1 MLPSKAEIKI
11 IGSNYIWITIVVMA
25 IYYIAFITGGDLINW
40 EYLGL
45 EIVFPFYLSIMISE
59 NVKIKADPMYEILI
73 VETRNFFLWI
83 LRRFVYVFVVI
94 SLIVIGSIYLMN
106 ICSNFYEAIIAFLGT
121 SFVFS
126 SIAIVSSYIFKNE
139 HSAACVCGTVWI
151 FFLLIRSLVRIPFVA
166 MVYPFLRFV
175 DETSETW
182 IANKMNLIIIGCILW
197 SLVFLYTVC
206 RGRRLTHMLR

>member
-73 VETRNFFLWI
+73 VETR
-83 LRRFVYVFVVI
+83 
-94 SLIVIGSIYLMN
+94 N